1 MCTRVHTT
9 PEVLNSDRLM
19 DPFRLKRSSFFNSAL
34 RVEELQE
41 KQASD
46 KDEKINDFFKSLSSI
61 ILPGF
66 VKVKT
71 RASGRMKPSLLHGSV
86 S

>member
-1 MCTRVHTT
+1 MHEGPHHTGGSQQQQI
-9 PEVLNSDRLM
+9 NG
-19 DPFRLKRSSFFNSAL
+19 SFQIKEELVFLNSAL